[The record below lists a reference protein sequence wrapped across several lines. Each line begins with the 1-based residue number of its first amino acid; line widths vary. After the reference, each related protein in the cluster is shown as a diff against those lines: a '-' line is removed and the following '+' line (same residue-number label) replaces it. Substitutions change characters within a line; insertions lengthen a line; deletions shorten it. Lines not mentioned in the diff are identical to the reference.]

1 MALAKKRLGNYL
13 SGLTQNG
20 EGVRRFEVEMGLP
33 GTVQDL
39 FLKSSSISTN
49 TSTNTSGGTSWNPKK
64 DP

>member
-1 MALAKKRLGNYL
+1 
-13 SGLTQNG
+13 
-20 EGVRRFEVEMGLP
+20 MGLP

-64 DP
+64 DPWELPLPEVLNPRLLDPSTFLLGFRCEE